1 MRVSRRFGSFAAM
14 AVLLAGASVA
24 VCLVNRHGPS
34 GVVSLTPDRDDSL
47 VYVDGVFLG
56 TAGSKEP
63 LDLRLSPGAHDF
75 RLSCQGSPDLFA
87 RLDVIADK
95 KISVAANYAKL
106 EAPFDPPS
114 TPQPIGLGQT
124 LRLALKPTKKG
135 TEPTKWSFRLPGK
148 KGERVLLVVADRKD
162 PLDLKIIDEAT
173 KADVAYAKVTETDG
187 LDGKEYGEFVHVSDG
202 ASILSIWSVGAKN
215 VNPLV
220 LRVCKAPPPMLKNSP
235 KVGRREPPAELKK

>member
-1 MRVSRRFGSFAAM
+1 MRVSRRFGSLAAI
-14 AVLLAGASVA
+14 AVILAGASVA

-34 GVVSLTPDRDDSL
+34 GIVSVAPDRDDSL
-47 VYVDGVFLG
+47 VYVDGAFLG

-63 LDLRLSPGAHDF
+63 LEMRLAPGAHDF
-75 RLSCQGSPDLFA
+75 RLSCQGSPDLFG
-87 RLDVIADK
+87 RIDVVADK
-95 KISVAANYAKL
+95 KMSVAATYAKL
-106 EAPFDPPS
+106 ESPFDPPS

-135 TEPTKWSFRLPGK
+135 AEPSKWSFRLPGK

-162 PLDLKIIDEAT
+162 PINLAIVDEGTQAS
-173 KADVAYAKVTETDG
+173 VSYAKVTETDG
-187 LDGKEYGEFVHVSDG
+187 LDGKEYGEFTHASDG
-202 ASILSIWSVGAKN
+202 ASILTIWSMGTKN

-220 LRVCKAPPPMLKNSP
+220 LRVCKAPPPMLKNST